1 MSFAFTTD
9 GLTIQ
14 TYQEIY
20 DELVAGYQAAYGPD
34 INVDPDS
41 PDGQRI
47 GIEAKARLD
56 AQAFIQS
63 LYSQMD
69 PDFAAGEWLNTVIKL
84 AGLSRR
90 PASQSSVDVTI
101 TTDRDL
107 TLPAGYTVNDDLDQS
122 WVLSSATACTTGAN
136 AITLL
141 AENFGAVEA
150 DAGTVTDPATV
161 VLGVVSVTNAAAAT
175 VGTDEET
182 DPALR
187 IRRNRSLIAPQT
199 TSKGGLFT
207 ALGNVAGVS
216 DLAVYENYTDSYDA
230 TLALD
235 AHSVWCIVEGGEISD
250 IVEALAKTK
259 AGGTGIKGS
268 VSGTYVETLYKPDG
282 TPYIYTHTMVFDR
295 PVVADLYVSMTVEG
309 IGGASL
315 DLDAIKADLAA
326 LEFSIGVGISAGEL
340 YAVVK
345 ATAPLAIVTLL
356 EISDDDITY
365 TDGQLDPDPDGVF
378 SIDVANVT
386 ITDITP

>member
-20 DELVAGYQAAYGPD
+20 DELVTGYQAAYGPD

-56 AQAFIQS
+56 AQAFIQA

-69 PDFAAGEWLNTVIKL
+69 PDFAAGEWLNTVIKW

-161 VLGVVSVTNAAAAT
+161 VLGVVSVTNAAAAA
-175 VGTDEET
+175 VGLEEET
-182 DPALR
+182 DPELR
-187 IRRNRSLIAPQT
+187 IRRNASLASPA
-199 TSKGGLFT
+199 TSTVGGLYT
-207 ALGNVAGVS
+207 ALSSVAGVS
-216 DLAVYENYTDSYDA
+216 DVAIYENDTNSYDA
-230 TLALD
+230 GLD
-235 AHSVWCIVEGGEISD
+235 LDRHTIWCIVEGGEISD
-250 IVEALAKTK
+250 IVETIAKNKT
-259 AGGTGIKGS
+259 GGTGLKGTE
-268 VSGTYVETLYKPDG
+268 SGDYIETLYRPDG
-282 TPYIYTHTMVFDR
+282 TPYYIIHTMWFDR
-295 PVVADLYVSMTVEG
+295 PTYTPVYVTLTVEG
-309 IGGASL
+309 VDGAFV
-315 DLDAIKADLAA
+315 DTDAIKAALAA
-326 LEFSIGVGISAGEL
+326 LDLHIGDALTASEL
-340 YAVVK
+340 YRTVYS
-345 ATAPLAIVTLL
+345 TADNFTATLL
-356 EISDDDITY
+356 EISDDDIAY
-365 TDGQLDPDPDGVF
+365 TDGRLTPDADAAFTIAVGD
-378 SIDVANVT
+378 IT
-386 ITDITP
+386 ITDIT